1 MRRHADRDVK
11 KRGLITDMKQ
21 AVKAR
26 ANTTANQ
33 APRLMNPFVKK
44 FRRDWQL
51 HLLILLPIIYLII
64 FKYIPMYGAQIA
76 FRDYRARAGIW
87 GSEWVGLKWFRK
99 FWGMPDFW
107 QIVWN
112 TFILAAYS
120 LFITFP
126 IPIFMALLINC
137 IRSNSGK
144 RVIQTISQMPHFIS
158 VVILVA
164 ILNQVFSPVNGLYGG
179 LYRLFG
185 GEGYPTDLRASASA
199 FRHMYVW
206 SAVWQQCGWNTII
219 YLASLSAVSG
229 DLHEAAQI
237 DGATR
242 WKRLIHIDLPTIT
255 GTIGIMLIL
264 RCGHVLN
271 IGFEKVFLMQNNL
284 NLSTSE
290 VISTYVYKHGL
301 QGNGQFSFG
310 AAVDLFNAVIN
321 VILLLS
327 VNWLSKKASHDEVS
341 LF

>member
-1 MRRHADRDVK
+1 
-11 KRGLITDMKQ
+11 MKQ
-21 AVKAR
+21 AVKS
-26 ANTTANQ
+26 TADQAQ
-33 APRLMNPFVKK
+33 APRLQSRFEKR

-51 HLLILLPIIYLII
+51 HVLMLIPIIYLFI

-87 GSEWVGLKWFRK
+87 GSEWVGLKWFHK

-107 QIVWN
+107 QIVLN
-112 TFILAAYS
+112 TFTLAAYS

-126 IPIFMALLINC
+126 IPILMALLMNC
-137 IRSNSGK
+137 MRNEKSK
-144 RVIQTISQMPHFIS
+144 KLVQTISQAPHFIS
-158 VVILVA
+158 VVVLVA
-164 ILNQVFSPVNGLYGG
+164 ILNQIFSPVNGLYGG
-179 LYRLFG
+179 IFRLFG
-185 GEGYPTDLRASASA
+185 GEGYPADIRAQASA
-199 FRHMYVW
+199 FPHMYVW

-219 YLASLSAVSG
+219 YLASLSGVSAE
-229 DLHEAAQI
+229 LHEAAQI

-242 WKRLIHIDLPTIT
+242 WKRVLHIDLPTVT

-264 RCGHVLN
+264 RCGHVLS

-301 QGNGQFSFG
+301 QGNADFSFG

-327 VNWLSKKASHDEVS
+327 VNKISALASQGDVS

>member
-1 MRRHADRDVK
+1 
-11 KRGLITDMKQ
+11 MKQ
-21 AVKAR
+21 AVKAK
-26 ANTTANQ
+26 ANATADQ
-33 APRLMNPFVKK
+33 APRLMNPVVKK

-51 HLLILLPIIYLII
+51 HLLMLIPVIYLIV
-64 FKYIPMYGAQIA
+64 FKYVPMYGAQIA

-87 GSEWVGLKWFRK
+87 GSEWVGLKWFEK
-99 FWGMPDFW
+99 FLGMPDFW

-126 IPIFMALLINC
+126 IPIMMALLINC
-137 IRSNSGK
+137 MRNK
-144 RVIQTISQMPHFIS
+144 KAQRLIQTITQMPHFIS
-158 VVILVA
+158 VVVLVA
-164 ILNQVFSPVNGLYGG
+164 ILNQVFSPINGLYGG
-179 LYRLFG
+179 MFRLFG
-185 GEGYPTDLRASASA
+185 GEGYPTDLRASAST

-219 YLASLSAVSG
+219 YLASLSGVSAE
-229 DLHEAAQI
+229 LHEAAQI

-242 WKRLIHIDLPTIT
+242 WKRLLNIDLPTVT

-264 RCGHVLN
+264 RCGHVLS

-284 NLSTSE
+284 NLSKSE

-301 QGNGQFSFG
+301 QGNADFSFG

-327 VNWLSKKASHDEVS
+327 VNKISALASQGDVS